1 MANFTK
7 IVNPGKVAC
16 GKINRQLFAEISFA
30 DGRLSI
36 YGVIG
41 PKSNGNAW
49 GACGQIQ
56 DELSRVAPANGWDS
70 GMVEKFQ
77 KIWNRWHLNDLRAGT
92 PKQMRFLEGLES
104 HSGPVDYESAVEAM
118 KEAGIYEDEDYIWN
132 GKPYRYGS
140 AWLKEE
146 VPADVVEWLQNLPES
161 AVKPAWV

>member
-41 PKSNGNAW
+41 PKSNGDSF
-49 GACGQIQ
+49 GAFGQIQ
-56 DELSRVAPANGWDS
+56 EELGRVVPAKGWDEE
-70 GMVEKFQ
+70 MVKKFQ
-77 KIWNRWHLNDLRAGT
+77 TIWNRWHLNDLNAGT
-92 PKQMRFLEGLES
+92 PKQEAFLRGLED
-104 HSGPVDYESAVEAM
+104 GNGGLGYEKAVEAL

-146 VPADVVEWLQNLPES
+146 VPADVVEWLQELPES

>member
-16 GKINRQLFAEISFA
+16 GKFNRQLFAEICYN

-36 YGVIG
+36 HGVIG
-41 PKSNGNAW
+41 PKSNGNAF
-49 GACGQIQ
+49 GAAGQIQ
-56 DELSRVAPANGWDS
+56 EELGRVVPAKGWNEE
-70 GMVEKFQ
+70 MVKKFQ
-77 KIWNRWHLNDLRAGT
+77 TVWNRWHLNDLNAGT
-92 PKQMRFLEGLES
+92 PKQESFLRELEDRN
-104 HSGPVDYESAVEAM
+104 GGIGYEKAVEAL
-118 KEAGIYEDEDYIWN
+118 KKAGIYEDADFIHE

-146 VPADVVEWLQNLPES
+146 VPAEVLEWLQSLPES

>member
-16 GKINRQLFAEISFA
+16 GKFNRQFFAEISFK
-30 DGRLSI
+30 DGCLSI
-36 YGVIG
+36 HGVIG
-41 PKSNGNAW
+41 PTKGGNSY

-56 DELSRVAPANGWDS
+56 DELDRLVPGKDWNAEDVS
-70 GMVEKFQ
+70 KFQ
-77 KIWNRWHLNDLRAGT
+77 KIWKRWHLNELNGGS
-92 PKQMRFLEGLES
+92 PKQEAFLRELDAKNEGI
-104 HSGPVDYESAVEAM
+104 GYQQACEAL
-118 KEAGIYEDEDYIWN
+118 KEAGIYEDADFIYK

-146 VPADVVEWLQNLPES
+146 VPVEVLEWLQNLPES